1 MRSLIVFLLLTGMAS
16 AIGGPAGVVLDS
28 QKISAPSIDLRGID
42 PVVFNATEFKNEPL
56 GDPHYFWDRQYIE
69 QNDTPD
75 ATNLVNWS
83 NEWVELPQSFARS

>member
-1 MRSLIVFLLLTGMAS
+1 MKAIPIFLLLIGISS

-42 PVVFNATEFKNEPL
+42 PTVFNASEFTNEPL
-56 GDPHYFWDRQYIE
+56 GDPHYFWDRQYIT

-75 ATNLVNWS
+75 AMNLVNWS
-83 NEWVELPQSFARS
+83 AEWVELPESFARS